1 MKIILV
7 KIALLASFIVPIN
20 ANAWFLT
27 DLVESL
33 TTTTTASGEVTI
45 EMLQLFSALADDIGE
60 MADRILVMA
69 DKILVMSDNILIM
82 ADKIV
87 ATEQLMANLVTDV
100 ASIKLA
106 VESDNAGLP
115 TVIISSLNTTP
126 LSTLQAPLI
135 GMNVVASEYLVY
147 VSSSMTM
154 TSNTISV
161 LVHNDAELQAVWS
174 NLVALAVNN
183 QIFIA
188 VKTID
193 ANVIS
198 SLSNVLTYSVY

>member
-1 MKIILV
+1 MKKIIVKFILV
-7 KIALLASFIVPIN
+7 AGFMLPIN
-20 ANAWFLT
+20 ANAWLLT
-27 DLVESL
+27 DLVDSL

-45 EMLQLFSALADDIGE
+45 EMLQLFAALADDIGE

-69 DKILVMSDNILIM
+69 DKILIM

-87 ATEQLMANLVTDV
+87 ATEQLMANLVVDV

-106 VESDNAGLP
+106 VEGDNTVLP

-126 LSTLQAPLI
+126 LSTLQAPLLA
-135 GMNVVASEYLVY
+135 MNVVTTEYLVY

-154 TSNTISV
+154 TSNTMSV
-161 LVHNDAELQAVWS
+161 LVHNDLELQALW
-174 NLVALAVNN
+174 NHLAPLALNN
-183 QIFIA
+183 KIYIA

-198 SLSNVLTYSVY
+198 SLSNVLTFDIY